1 MESHSTLETKR
12 GNKPC
17 NTWNHQAETAK
28 YEPITITEV
37 VSADQI
43 SEQITGLLDRLISV
57 SEENKKRR

>member
-1 MESHSTLETKR
+1 MESHSALDTKR
-12 GNKPC
+12 GNEPC
-17 NTWNHQAETAK
+17 NTWNNQAETAK
-28 YEPITITEV
+28 YEPITISEV